1 MANVGTAYVAIM
13 PSMDGFAKAI
23 CKDFGSAG
31 SSAGKTFGDGLSS
44 GTEKGTSKSKSS
56 LSNLAATAKDQ
67 AGYMGLAFEESGA
80 RLKAAI
86 TQSGAWQTL
95 TGYATSASNGIKS
108 AFAGIKEGI
117 SSKLSGVGSAV
128 KAGLSNVGSIG
139 STVMTTAASMI
150 PAPLKSMAS
159 TVGTI
164 LSPIAS
170 TAKAALAPMASALGQ
185 AGTEA
190 ASRLKEG
197 ISNAAGHVTDALATA
212 AKAAGVGAAAV
223 VAAVTAVTGAVLGN
237 YADYEQLVGGVDK
250 LFGSASGK
258 LQSYAAEAYRTS
270 GLSANQYMEQATS
283 FSASL
288 IASCAGDTSK
298 AADYANLAM
307 TTMSDNVNV
316 FGSNMGDV
324 QNAFQGFAKQNYTML
339 DNLKLGYG
347 GTQSEMQRL
356 IADANKLPGV
366 MRDGSDLT
374 IDSYADVVEAI
385 ARVQQAQGIAG
396 TTAKEAASTISG
408 SVGMAKAAWGNFLTA
423 LGRDDVDFSKVT
435 TQLLESIGAVATNV
449 APRVATIGANIIA
462 AFPAALSG
470 LAGILAPIVSEA
482 LAAAWNI
489 AAQALSSV
497 GIKLPS
503 VDASQILGAFQSIAD
518 FVTGTLAPAFAPVA
532 QALGNFVST
541 VGPML
546 LPIIQQLAGI
556 LGGMAPIIAAI
567 QATVINVATQ
577 IMAFVMPIITQLL
590 AFINANM
597 PLIQQVVTTVMN
609 AIQLAIT
616 LALGV
621 IQAVWNAVWPAIKA
635 VIDAVWPLIS
645 TAIST
650 AMTVIQDVIN
660 IVMAAI
666 SGDWSGVWNGIKQ
679 LASDIW
685 NGIKSLVSGAINAVF
700 STISSVISSIQ
711 SAWNSAW
718 SSVKS
723 FFSDIWNGIKSAASD
738 GVSAVYNTVTT
749 IKDKILGFFSGAGSW
764 LVESG
769 RSILNGLK
777 DGIMGAIGS
786 VTSTISGALKGIRD
800 LFPFSPAKEGPFSGH
815 GWVLYSGISIA
826 EALGEGF
833 ARAVPGAV
841 GDFEAGM
848 SRLSGVTS
856 MAAPGITASP
866 RAVAAGPSYT
876 FYIDGAQVADDE
888 RLASALMAVAERVK
902 ARKGMR

>member
-283 FSASL
+283 FSSSL
-288 IASCAGDTSK
+288 IQSLGGDTEK

-408 SVGMAKAAWGNFLTA
+408 SIGMAKAAWGNFLTA

-449 APRVATIGANIIA
+449 APRVAIIGKNIIA
-462 AFPAALSG
+462 AFPTVLAGLSG
-470 LAGILAPIVSEA
+470 VLAPIVSEA
-482 LAAAWNI
+482 LAAAWNV
-489 AAQALSSV
+489 AVQALAGV
-497 GIKLPS
+497 GLKLPE
-503 VDASQILGAFQSIAD
+503 VDASQILSAFQQIAS

-532 QALGNFVST
+532 QALGNFVAT

-546 LPIIQQLAGI
+546 LPIIQQLAGV
-556 LGGMAPIIAAI
+556 LGGIAPIIATIVSA
-567 QATVINVATQ
+567 VVNVATQ
-577 IMAFVMPIITQLL
+577 IASFVMPIITELL
-590 AFINANM
+590 GFINANM
-597 PLIQQVVTTVMN
+597 PLIQQVVSTVMN

-621 IQAVWNAVWPAIKA
+621 IQALWNAVWPAIKA
-635 VIDAVWPLIS
+635 VIDAVWPVIQ
-645 TAIST
+645 TVIST

-660 IVMAAI
+660 VVMAAI

-685 NGIKSLVSGAINAVF
+685 NGIKSIVTGAINAV
-700 STISSVISSIQ
+700 SSIISSVLGSIKSAWD
-711 SAWNSAW
+711 SAWN
-718 SSVKS
+718 SVKS

-738 GVSAVYNTVTT
+738 GVSAVYNTVTG
-749 IKDKILGFFSGAGSW
+749 IKDKILGFFAGAGSW

-769 RSILNGLK
+769 KSILNGLK

>member
-258 LQSYAAEAYRTS
+258 LQQYAAEAYRTS

-408 SVGMAKAAWGNFLTA
+408 SIGMAKAAWGNFLTA

-470 LAGILAPIVSEA
+470 LASILAPIVSEA

-503 VDASQILGAFQSIAD
+503 VDASQILGAFQSIVD

-532 QALGNFVST
+532 QALGNFAST

-546 LPIIQQLAGI
+546 LPIIQQLAGV
-556 LGGMAPIIAAI
+556 LGGVAPIIAAI
-567 QATVINVATQ
+567 MTAVLGVCTQ
-577 IMAFVMPIITQLL
+577 IASFVMPIITQLL

-685 NGIKSLVSGAINAVF
+685 NGIKSLVSGAINAVS
-700 STISSVISSIQ
+700 STISSVTSSIK
-711 SAWNSAW
+711 SAWDSAW

-738 GVSAVYNTVTT
+738 GVSAVYNTVTG
-749 IKDKILGFFSGAGSW
+749 IKDKILGFFAGAGSW

-769 RSILNGLK
+769 KSILNGLK

-856 MAAPGITASP
+856 MAAPGIAASP

>member
-31 SSAGKTFGDGLSS
+31 SSAGKTFGDGLSN

-258 LQSYAAEAYRTS
+258 LQQYAAEAYRTS

-435 TQLLESIGAVATNV
+435 TQLLESIGAVAPNV
-449 APRVATIGANIIA
+449 APRVATIGA
-462 AFPAALSG
+462 
-470 LAGILAPIVSEA
+470 
-482 LAAAWNI
+482 
-489 AAQALSSV
+489 
-497 GIKLPS
+497 
-503 VDASQILGAFQSIAD
+503 FQSIVD

-532 QALGNFVST
+532 QALGNFAST

-546 LPIIQQLAGI
+546 LPIIQQLAGV
-556 LGGMAPIIAAI
+556 LGGVAPIIAAI
-567 QATVINVATQ
+567 MTAVLGVYTQ
-577 IMAFVMPIITQLL
+577 IASFVMPIITQLL

-685 NGIKSLVSGAINAVF
+685 NGIKSLVSGAINAVS
-700 STISSVISSIQ
+700 STISSVTSSIK
-711 SAWNSAW
+711 SAWDSAW

-738 GVSAVYNTVTT
+738 GVSAVYNTVTG
-749 IKDKILGFFSGAGSW
+749 IKDKILGFFAGAGSW

-826 EALGEGF
+826 EALGDGF